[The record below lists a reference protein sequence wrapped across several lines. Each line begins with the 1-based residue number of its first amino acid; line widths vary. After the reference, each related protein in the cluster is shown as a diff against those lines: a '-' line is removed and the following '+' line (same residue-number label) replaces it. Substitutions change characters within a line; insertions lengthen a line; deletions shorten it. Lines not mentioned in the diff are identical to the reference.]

1 MVTATGVVFKNKL
14 DLEVVD
20 VPGGLSLLSSFQPIP
35 FLL

>member
-1 MVTATGVVFKNKL
+1 MVTATGVVFILL

-20 VPGGLSLLSSFQPIP
+20 IPGGLSLLSSFQPIP